1 MFFLHILPEGGTA
14 GKFPISMRRSE
25 DRLEM
30 DIDAWCPIP
39 QKLVA
44 EVTWISTCEW
54 VWPPTK
60 KMIHPQIAYLYT
72 VYLNTVR
79 CWLHLIHF
87 LASLLQYNPFLKII
101 GKGIALDSSGINVH
115 RP

>member
-44 EVTWISTCEW
+44 EVTWISTCE
-54 VWPPTK
+54 
-60 KMIHPQIAYLYT
+60 
-72 VYLNTVR
+72 
-79 CWLHLIHF
+79 
-87 LASLLQYNPFLKII
+87 
-101 GKGIALDSSGINVH
+101 
-115 RP
+115 

>member
-14 GKFPISMRRSE
+14 GKFPISMRSE

-54 VWPPTK
+54 VWPPK
-60 KMIHPQIAYLYT
+60 K
-72 VYLNTVR
+72 N
-79 CWLHLIHF
+79 
-87 LASLLQYNPFLKII
+87 
-101 GKGIALDSSGINVH
+101 DSSPNCVLVYRIPQHCQMLATPHPFFGLIIANTI
-115 RP
+115 RF